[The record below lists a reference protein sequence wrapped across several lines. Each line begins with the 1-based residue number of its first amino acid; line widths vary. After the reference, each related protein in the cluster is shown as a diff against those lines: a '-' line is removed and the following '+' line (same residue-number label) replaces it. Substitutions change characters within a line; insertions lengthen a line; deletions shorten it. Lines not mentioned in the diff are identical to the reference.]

1 MIYESLKYLAFS
13 EQHDYNCFM
22 NQYCFVI
29 LSMNLT
35 YVRKT
40 SNKWIA
46 FFIFSTITQTAALWT
61 EVGTWTRLLTVLPKE
76 ANACWK
82 SKIIL

>member
-1 MIYESLKYLAFS
+1 
-13 EQHDYNCFM
+13 M
-22 NQYCFVI
+22 NQYCFII